1 MKVDLRSKRNAFI
14 GAALIL
20 VLVLL
25 GILDFLAPR
34 HEKFGSDTVAGWLL
48 IALVL
53 VVYGSLVVLYIGQ
66 VRSAKRLAQLL
77 QAEKE
82 LGKTA
87 TQLELVNRDLSDF
100 TYTVSH
106 DLQEPLRNLTAFS
119 DLLREEI
126 LDSLDSEDARRYLD
140 VITNSATKMLELIDD
155 LLELSRVGSSTK
167 CEPEVSVD
175 DVVDQAIEDLETVVS
190 DDQGELVKAENFPII
205 ACNPVQIKQ
214 VYLNLIGNA
223 YKFNDGRPLV
233 KLDWG
238 EQDDQWVFKVVDNGI
253 GIDPKYHDKI
263 FEVFQQIA
271 KDEKNLGTGAGLAI
285 CEKIVRLHGGEM
297 WVESEL
303 GKGSTIYFTIA
314 KDACSRH
321 SGNICTEDGE
331 ANVLRMRRPMKSL
344 ANTVNQKT
352 ADGRKTGEA
361 NE

>member
-1 MKVDLRSKRNAFI
+1 MKVDLLSKRNAFI

-25 GILDFLAPR
+25 GILDFLVPR
-34 HEKFGSDTVAGWLL
+34 HDKFGSDTVAGWLL
-48 IALVL
+48 AALALAIFV
-53 VVYGSLVVLYIGQ
+53 SLVVLYIGQ
-66 VRSAKRLAQLL
+66 MRSAKRIARLL

-87 TQLELVNRDLSDF
+87 TQLGLVNRDLSDF

-119 DLLREEI
+119 DLLREEL
-126 LDSLDSEDARRYLD
+126 LDSVDSENARQYLD

-190 DDQGELVKAENFPII
+190 DDQGEIVKAENFPII
-205 ACNPVQIKQ
+205 AGNPIQIKQ

-223 YKFNDGRPLV
+223 YKFNEGRPLV

-238 EQDDQWVFKVVDNGI
+238 EQDDRWVFKVVDNGI

-263 FEVFQQIA
+263 FEVFQQIV

-285 CEKIVRLHGGEM
+285 CEKIVRLHGGDM

-303 GKGSTIYFTIA
+303 GKGSTFYFTIL
-314 KDACSRH
+314 KDACSA
-321 SGNICTEDGE
+321 SGGDTCAEDGKV
-331 ANVLRMRRPMKSL
+331 NVHRMRRPMKSL

-352 ADGRKTGEA
+352 ADGRKTE
-361 NE
+361 EVKE